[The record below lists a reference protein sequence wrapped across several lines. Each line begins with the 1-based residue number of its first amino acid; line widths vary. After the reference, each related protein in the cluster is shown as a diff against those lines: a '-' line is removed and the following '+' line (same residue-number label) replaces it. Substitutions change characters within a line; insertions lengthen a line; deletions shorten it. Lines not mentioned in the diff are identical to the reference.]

1 MAQFTI
7 TASNITTNSA
17 TIELTSEI
25 AHTAASSVD
34 VTVVSS
40 NGVEAY
46 AGTTTIP
53 VGSIGDVISVPV
65 TGLRSNMEYTVTAKT
80 GTTYTDTGTFTTTD
94 DPTARTATQSQWEDL
109 ADKVEAASVAQSTLY
124 DTVYGSNTDGSP
136 TQKAVQDA
144 LTDSTVAGKNIR
156 IGTGLGTTGA
166 YATSLCTDGSA
177 VVGTS
182 AVSIGGAFSGIIG
195 AGAVRIGI
203 GGASAGSQSIA
214 VGHSANAGG
223 TYGIAIGMQST
234 NTSSGNYG
242 VAMGYQATSG
252 PQCIAMGCQA
262 SSTTLNS
269 IAIGHSAVTASGGQ
283 NNISIGYNAQTFNN
297 TLENTICLGAHSQP
311 TASGEMN
318 IGTPRAVTSGY
329 KGSAYRLLSGLYDGQ
344 SAHDA
349 ATKGQLDTAI
359 INGGTTAPTTSTV
372 GAVGTLYSYVDSG
385 TNTPHLY
392 SCTDTTGGTYTWT
405 QLV

>member
-65 TGLRSNMEYTVTAKT
+65 TGLKSNMEYTVTAKT

-124 DTVYGSNTDGSP
+124 DTPGTNIDGAMTQLATTSLIDSLLPGAHEYTGRINIGFRNYLAAGTENVYLGYYLNYQGGGSTNYGS
-136 TQKAVQDA
+136 
-144 LTDSTVAGKNIR
+144 
-156 IGTGLGTTGA
+156 
-166 YATSLCTDGSA
+166 Y
-177 VVGTS
+177 
-182 AVSIGGAFSGIIG
+182 
-195 AGAVRIGI
+195 
-203 GGASAGSQSIA
+203 
-214 VGHSANAGG
+214 
-223 TYGIAIGMQST
+223 
-234 NTSSGNYG
+234 
-242 VAMGYQATSG
+242 
-252 PQCIAMGCQA
+252 
-262 SSTTLNS
+262 
-269 IAIGHSAVTASGGQ
+269 
-283 NNISIGYNAQTFNN
+283 NISIGYNTGIGNRTTGVGSFNIATNNRSSAYGTDAQATGQGSVA
-297 TLENTICLGAHSQP
+297 IGAHSR
-311 TASGEMN
+311 ASQQGQMD
-318 IGTPRAVTSGY
+318 IGTSSLAYGY
-329 KGSAYRLLSGLYDGQ
+329 NSSNYRLLSGVYDGQ

-349 ATKGQLDTAI
+349 VTKGQLDTAI
-359 INGGTTAPTTSTV
+359 INGGATAPTTSTV
-372 GAVGTLYSYVDSG
+372 GAVGTLYSYVDPS

-392 SCTDTTGGTYTWT
+392 SCTDTTGGTYTWV
-405 QLV
+405 QLI